1 MSNVLTIK
9 RRWARAGEAV
19 RSFGSRMKS
28 RLLAMISSK
37 ADDDVTD
44 TVPNGEAV
52 PSQLSPMQAIM
63 ERRKRLEA
71 QIEAAARQGFVQ
83 DGLSMCLLDNFNDE
97 LAERQRL
104 LGEVEHQLQA
114 CLRRLEALAPLPK
127 PEPEPCPE
135 PRKRRFN
142 KPSDWL
148 PKGAPGLAE

>member
-19 RSFGSRMKS
+19 RSFGKRMKS
-28 RLLAMISSK
+28 RLLAMTSSK
-37 ADDDVTD
+37 ADDGVTD
-44 TVPNGEAV
+44 PVPNGEAGKN
-52 PSQLSPMQAIM
+52 LQAIM

-97 LAERQRL
+97 LAERRRL

-114 CLRRLEALAPLPK
+114 CLRRLEAIAPPPK
-127 PEPEPCPE
+127 PEPELRAE

-142 KPSDWL
+142 KPSDWF